1 MQTKGRDIWIIFP
14 VFCGLIGYLVWSHRD
29 QPWTPMRI
37 TGICLVVIGFSFWT
51 LARIQLGEAFSV
63 QAKASVLVTH
73 GLYSRIRNP
82 IYVFGSIMIAGGCL
96 FFQLPLVLLVFLLII
111 PLQIVR
117 ARKEAQVLEAKFGG
131 AYMEYKKRTWF

>member
-1 MQTKGRDIWIIFP
+1 MAQSRDTWFAIPIIL
-14 VFCGLIGYLVWSHRD
+14 GAMGYMFWNKWNE
-29 QPWTPMRI
+29 PWTAMRLAGACMI
-37 TGICLVVIGFSFWT
+37 VFGAFFWM
-51 LARIQLGEAFSV
+51 LARIQLGSSFSV
-63 QAKASVLVTH
+63 AAKASVLVTH

-82 IYVFGSIMIAGGCL
+82 IYVFGSVMIAGGCL
-96 FFQLPLVLLVFLLII
+96 FFQLPLALLVFLLII

>member
-14 VFCGLIGYLVWSHRD
+14 VFCGVLGYLMWERRD
-29 QPWTPMRI
+29 EPWTPMRI
-37 TGICLVVIGFSFWT
+37 AGVCLIVIGFSFWT

-63 QAKASVLVTH
+63 AAKASILVTH

-82 IYVFGSIMIAGGCL
+82 IYVFGSIMIAGLCL
-96 FFQLPLVLLVFLLII
+96 FFKFPLGLLVFVLII

-117 ARKEAQVLEAKFGG
+117 ASKESQVLEEKFGD
-131 AYMEYKKRTWF
+131 AYREYKKRTWF